1 MAENGLKAEEYFLR
15 PGFIFLSRTPIII
28 SSVLGSAVAVAL
40 WDERSCFGGLA
51 HYLYPLAVRRQEAT
65 AQYGDAAILHLSRMF
80 KQEGSAMADI
90 KAQIFG
96 GAANEDSGC
105 KKVAD
110 NNITAAHRVLQRLS
124 IKIISE
130 DVGGDMGRKLVYNS
144 SSNEAVVY
152 KVKKLRGGD
161 WYPYLDDRTDDRTR
175 DHIDK

>member
-1 MAENGLKAEEYFLR
+1 MVENGLKVEEYFLR

-28 SSVLGSAVAVAL
+28 SSVLGSAVAVAF
-40 WDERSCFGGLA
+40 WDEKSCFGGLA
-51 HYLYPLAVRRQEAT
+51 HYLYPLAVRKQEAT

-80 KQEGSAMADI
+80 REEGSAKSDI

-96 GAANEDSGC
+96 GAANSESEC
-105 KKVAD
+105 KRVAD
-110 NNITAAHRVLQRLS
+110 GNIATARRILGRLA

-144 SSNEAVVY
+144 NSNEAIVY

-161 WYPYLDDRTDDRTR
+161 WYPYSNEGRAR
-175 DHIDK
+175 

>member
-1 MAENGLKAEEYFLR
+1 MSMVEDGLKVEEYFLR

-40 WDERSCFGGLA
+40 WDEKSCLGGLA
-51 HYLYPLAVRRQEAT
+51 HFLYPIAVRKDEAT
-65 AQYGDAAILHLSRMF
+65 AQYGDAAILHLSKMF
-80 KQEGSAMADI
+80 KQEGAAKADI

-96 GAANEDSGC
+96 GAANLDTEC
-105 KKVAD
+105 RRVAE
-110 NNITAAHRVLQRLS
+110 NNIATARRMLERLK

-144 SSNEAVVY
+144 SSNEAIIY

-161 WYPYLDDRTDDRTR
+161 WYPYSDDRER
-175 DHIDK
+175 

>member
-1 MAENGLKAEEYFLR
+1 MSMVENGLKVEEYFLR

-28 SSVLGSAVAVAL
+28 SSVLGSAVAVAF
-40 WDERSCFGGLA
+40 WDEKSCFGGLA
-51 HYLYPLAVRRQEAT
+51 HYLYPLAVRKQEAT

-80 KQEGSAMADI
+80 REEGSAKSDI

-96 GAANEDSGC
+96 GAANSESEC
-105 KKVAD
+105 KRVAD
-110 NNITAAHRVLQRLS
+110 GNIATARRILGRLA

-144 SSNEAVVY
+144 NSNEAIVY

-161 WYPYLDDRTDDRTR
+161 WYPYSNEGRAR
-175 DHIDK
+175 